1 VGQLIRVLI
10 ADDHAVVRRGL
21 TEILVR
27 ELEGA
32 VCDEAENAEQAI
44 TKVRDQDWDLLI
56 LDIAMP
62 GRSGLDVLRDIRLEC
77 RSLPVL
83 IFSMHAEDQYARR
96 MIEAGARGYVTKESP
111 LEELIKATKRLLSGG
126 CYVSPG
132 LAEKLAFDLRKDA
145 SQPLHETLSNREFEV
160 LRMLASG
167 KSVSQIAEEL
177 NLSVPTVSTYRVR
190 ILEKMQM
197 TNTAELIRYALGNR
211 LVD

>member
-1 VGQLIRVLI
+1 
-10 ADDHAVVRRGL
+10 
-21 TEILVR
+21 
-27 ELEGA
+27 
-32 VCDEAENAEQAI
+32 
-44 TKVRDQDWDLLI
+44 
-56 LDIAMP
+56 
-62 GRSGLDVLRDIRLEC
+62 
-77 RSLPVL
+77 
-83 IFSMHAEDQYARR
+83 
-96 MIEAGARGYVTKESP
+96 VTKESP